1 MKEEGVMRICFISQ
15 GDVRSFRGFYEGEP
29 LCERAQADVFI
40 FGFNGMGE
48 VAYER
53 ELKGETSFFE
63 DAALLSKTAKGV
75 VVCGCVTDTRGH
87 KRKSAVVAE
96 NGKLVGVSDMLNVI
110 DGEAG
115 SGAALRVYETKAGR
129 MGIVVADDLNF
140 PSVIKSLAVC
150 GSDFIVCPYAQAGE
164 VQTVLLRALA
174 YCYGVPIYFCAEGYC
189 AVADVSGN
197 LAFASP
203 QSPAVLDF
211 ESVKEYHL
219 VETRRR
225 GFYKAPKGDQE

>member
-1 MKEEGVMRICFISQ
+1 MRICFISQ
-15 GDVRSFRGFYEGEP
+15 GDVRSFREFYEGESP
-29 LCERAQADVFI
+29 CERAQADVFI

-53 ELKGETSFFE
+53 ELKGETRFFE
-63 DAALLSKTAKGV
+63 ETALFSKATQGV

-96 NGKLVGVSDMLNVI
+96 NGKIVGVSDMLNVV

-129 MGIVVADDLNF
+129 MGVVVADDLHF
-140 PSVIKSLAVC
+140 PSVIKTLAVC
-150 GSDFIVCPYAQAGE
+150 GSDFIVCPYAQTSE
-164 VQTVLLRALA
+164 VQTVLLRAFA

-203 QSPAVLDF
+203 QSPAVVEF
-211 ESVKEYHL
+211 SIVKEYHL

-225 GFYKAPKGDQE
+225 GFYKAPKEE